1 MILRCCWPAFV
12 ASPVCSL
19 LRRLVLTLVVCVLH
33 IYINLACGLLKLQ
46 HMTINAVH
54 AGPATC
60 NLVAYSSTKVS
71 SSHTVLHVVTA
82 VVMATCTSMV
92 LQAQLEGGEWVDL
105 LGVGHPGIAE
115 VKWCANR
122 FTPFLCIAPHAAAT
136 AGKQD
141 AEEFIEVLTT

>member
-1 MILRCCWPAFV
+1 
-12 ASPVCSL
+12 
-19 LRRLVLTLVVCVLH
+19 VCVLH
-33 IYINLACGLLKLQ
+33 ICVCFNLAQVLVKLQ
-46 HMTINAVH
+46 HITSNEVLH
-54 AGPATC
+54 ANLATC
-60 NLVAYSSTKVS
+60 KLVAYNSTQVKYNTYRPACCHS
-71 SSHTVLHVVTA
+71 FMS
-82 VVMATCTSMV
+82 TCTTMV

-105 LGVGHPGIAE
+105 LGLGHPGIAE